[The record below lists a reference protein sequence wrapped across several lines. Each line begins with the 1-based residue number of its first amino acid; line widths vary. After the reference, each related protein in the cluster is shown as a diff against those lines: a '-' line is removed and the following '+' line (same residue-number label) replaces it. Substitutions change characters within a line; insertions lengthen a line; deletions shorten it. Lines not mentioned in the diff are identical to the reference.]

1 MHNNVCQS
9 SIHVAASDGRW
20 RLGGMEHVRKI
31 ADKTTAAGD
40 QGVLERRRPLRYA
53 KGLPPEE
60 KDTTSASADDDLK
73 ARDVF
78 SLGVLIDEVLAGN
91 LAIATLTS

>member
-1 MHNNVCQS
+1 M
-9 SIHVAASDGRW
+9 
-20 RLGGMEHVRKI
+20 
-31 ADKTTAAGD
+31 
-40 QGVLERRRPLRYA
+40 RYA

-60 KDTTSASADDDLK
+60 KDTTSAASADDDLK

-91 LAIATLTS
+91 LAIATLTRPTISEKALSESFPF